1 MLKQLLLLI
10 LCIFVKTASSQN
22 LRKQVETAKNNYSL
36 NFQKYEELKESNY
49 KAYKVTDSLR
59 KNLLELEAFYVRYYD
74 RNQDFI
80 LKFNYLKLKT
90 YDSTKHESIQVLLN
104 NDIKTF
110 VEKKCEYKTFLSAET
125 EFQIVEKSELKNQLK
140 EIELLNK
147 KIVDYNVCLTQYQEK
162 YIEVSTFIPLFYD
175 SLLTSYL
182 KLRNTKLKNEALF
195 AEVESDFKANFKQ
208 QKYPQEYFQLFQ
220 PQSSDENVEIS
231 DFDRIVT
238 ENRNLKNQKP
248 ADRNAEF
255 IGGKAALESFLK
267 ENLIPPTVNGKQ
279 HFAGKSIVLFQVS
292 KEGIVNTPKVIK
304 GVPNCEACD
313 QESIRLVLSMPKM
326 QAAIKNGEAIDSYYS
341 IIIPFN
347 VED

>member
-22 LRKQVETAKNNYSL
+22 LSKQVETAKNNYSMH
-36 NFQKYEELKESNY
+36 FGKYEELKELNN
-49 KAYKVTDSLR
+49 KAYKITDSLR
-59 KNLLELEAFYVRYYD
+59 KNLLELEALYVRYYD

-80 LKFNYLKLKT
+80 LKFNYLKLQT
-90 YDSTKHESIQVLLN
+90 YDSTKYESIQVLLN
-104 NDIKTF
+104 NDSKTF

-147 KIVDYNVCLTQYQEK
+147 KIADYNGCLTDYQEK
-162 YIEVSTFIPLFYD
+162 YAQVNAFIPLFYD

-195 AEVESDFKANFKQ
+195 AEVENDFMRNYKKK
-208 QKYPQEYFQLFQ
+208 KYSQEYFLLFQ
-220 PQSSDENVEIS
+220 PQSSDSNVETAE
-231 DFDRIVT
+231 FNEVVT
-238 ENRNLKNQKP
+238 ENENLKNQKP
-248 ADRNAEF
+248 TDRNVEF
-255 IGGKAALESFLK
+255 IGGNVALKSFLK
-267 ENLIPPTVNGKQ
+267 ENLILPTINGSK
-279 HFAGKSIVLFQVS
+279 HYAGNSIVLFQVS

-326 QAAIKNGEAIDSYYS
+326 GAAIKNGEAIDSFYS
-341 IIIPFN
+341 VIIPFN